1 MAALDRALPADAILI
16 EEAVTNRFAVAR
28 QVARQPGRHLQ
39 TGAPAL
45 GWAVGAAV
53 GVKLA
58 RPEAPVVVVC
68 GDGSVTVIL
77 NNRSYHASRRPVATL
92 YPEGAAVRGDDFP
105 ETALTPEIDY
115 PLLARACGGEGR
127 AVETPAELG
136 DALAWALDE
145 AGRGRCAV
153 LDARLPPP

>member
-58 RPEAPVVVVC
+58 RPEAPVVV
-68 GDGSVTVIL
+68 
-77 NNRSYHASRRPVATL
+77 RSEERRVGKECRSRWSPYH
-92 YPEGAAVRGDDFP
+92 
-105 ETALTPEIDY
+105 
-115 PLLARACGGEGR
+115 
-127 AVETPAELG
+127 
-136 DALAWALDE
+136 
-145 AGRGRCAV
+145 
-153 LDARLPPP
+153 